1 LIASNNKTKKYVLE
15 TNFTQSMAKS
25 FKISFIA
32 LMLVILS
39 NKAISQGLFSPR
51 NVVNQYTTVG
61 FGAGSSHYFGDLSPY
76 STFYNALYTNVRWN
90 VNANYTKYVT
100 PNAALRLQ
108 LSWIRILGDDYT
120 YGQQNLDLFWQP
132 YIRNLHFRN
141 DIKEVAISGIFNLI
155 PQIGKGGARNRNNFT
170 PYVTVGL
177 GLMAHD
183 PKATL
188 PVTNTVGYEPI
199 WQSLRQYN
207 TSGQNIPGNPLKP
220 YSLVQAVL
228 PLGLGMRIK
237 VNSKIDIVFEGNV
250 RLTRTDFLDDV
261 GNTSYADITQMGS
274 YSGPN
279 GAALSYRA
287 TESFASRKGENR
299 IPLLQ
304 QIYSD
309 PTKLNGGFITNN
321 WSPDVFKSYHGPD
334 GSSTKRGSK
343 AFLDDTYA
351 TAQFT
356 ISYIISDKIKC
367 PVPN

>member
-1 LIASNNKTKKYVLE
+1 
-15 TNFTQSMAKS
+15 
-25 FKISFIA
+25 
-32 LMLVILS
+32 MLVGLTIP
-39 NKAISQGLFSPR
+39 NIAISQGLFSPR

-61 FGAGSSHYFGDLSPY
+61 FGAGSAHYFGDLSPY
-76 STFYNALYTNVRWN
+76 SQFYNALYTNVRWN

-120 YGQQNLDLFWQP
+120 YAQRNLDLFWQS

-170 PYVTVGL
+170 PYVTIGL

-188 PVTNTVGYEPI
+188 PVTNIIGYKPV

-207 TSGQNIPGNPLKP
+207 TSGQSIPGSTVKP
-220 YSLVQAVL
+220 YSLVQAIL
-228 PLGLGMRIK
+228 PLGLGMRFK

-250 RLTRTDFLDDV
+250 RLTRTDYLDDV
-261 GNTSYADITQMGS
+261 GNTSYADLTQMSS

-287 TESFASRKGENR
+287 TEDYASRKGEDR
-299 IPLLQ
+299 RQLLQ

-309 PTKLNGGFITNN
+309 PDKLNGGFIGNSWN
-321 WSPDVFKSYHGPD
+321 PDVFTAYYGPN
-334 GSSTKRGSK
+334 GASTKRSSK
-343 AFLDDTYA
+343 AFFNDAYA

-356 ISYIISDKIKC
+356 ISYVISDKIKC